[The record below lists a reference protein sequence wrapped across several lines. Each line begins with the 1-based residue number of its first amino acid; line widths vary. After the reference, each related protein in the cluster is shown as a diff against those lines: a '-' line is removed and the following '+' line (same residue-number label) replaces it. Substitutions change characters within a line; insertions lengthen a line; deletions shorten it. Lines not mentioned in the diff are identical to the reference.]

1 VSTWSD
7 PKLAPFTL
15 LFGTESYLASRATH
29 NIRQLARS
37 EHPNLEI
44 HTLEDYQP
52 GQLLEAAAPSL
63 FQEPRLIMITA
74 AASGL
79 AEDLEALE
87 SLAPEAVYV
96 VVRLTNLVG
105 QGAKIK
111 KAMASAQ
118 LIKCDELKRESDR
131 AEFVKREFASR
142 SQTIDADALR
152 ALLAAFAEDLGE
164 LGAACEQLGAAADAR
179 VSRELVDSIFMG
191 RVETNS
197 FKIADAALAGNAV
210 EAIRLLRH
218 GLATGID
225 TVALTAA
232 LAMRVRQLAKIFGTS
247 ASPESLGMQAWQLD
261 RARKDLAGRSEEG
274 LAELVRMTAECDH
287 AVKGASR
294 DPQFAIEKL
303 LLAMAARN

>member
-7 PKLAPFTL
+7 PKLTPFTL
-15 LFGTESYLASRATH
+15 LIGPESYLAGRAAH

-44 HTLEDYQP
+44 HAIDDYEP

-63 FQEPRLIMITA
+63 FQEPRLIFVSTA
-74 AASGL
+74 AAGL
-79 AEDLEALE
+79 AEELEALE
-87 SLAPEAVYV
+87 ALSPEAVYV
-96 VVRLTNLVG
+96 VVRLTNLTG
-105 QGAKIK
+105 PGAKIK

-131 AEFVKREFASR
+131 AEFVKREFAAR
-142 SQTIDADALR
+142 SMLIDSDALR
-152 ALLAAFAEDLGE
+152 ALLQAFAEDLGE
-164 LGAACEQLGAAADAR
+164 LGAACEQLAAATDKR
-179 VSRELVDSIFMG
+179 ISRELVDSIFMG

-247 ASPESLGMQAWQLD
+247 ASPESLGMQAWQLE
-261 RARKDLAGRSEEG
+261 RARKDLSGRSEAG
-274 LAELVRMTAECDH
+274 LADLVRLTAECDH

-294 DPQFAIEKL
+294 DPQFAIEQL
-303 LLAMAARN
+303 LLAMANRS